1 MGVKESIGWATK
13 TWNPVTGCWG
23 PGGTEQQP
31 NRCPYCYAHRMA
43 KRLRGRFDYP
53 LEDPFAPTF
62 HAERLSWPSRWKRP
76 KKIFVCSMGD
86 LFGPWIGDGVVNTV
100 LNTARKYNT
109 HTYFFLTKYA
119 KRYTAIN
126 LPDSN
131 IFFGVTVEDQG
142 RASERIPLLLDGLIG
157 KRFVSIEPVLGP
169 VNLEK
174 IITFSKGIYVSWLDA
189 LKGKA
194 YHNGPGGVIATDKR
208 KLAWVIVGAQ
218 TGPGAKDNA
227 PKQEWIEALVE
238 QVKRHG
244 IPLFMKNNLK
254 SYWKGE
260 LIQEW
265 PEP

>member
-1 MGVKESIGWATK
+1 M
-13 TWNPVTGCWG
+13 
-23 PGGTEQQP
+23 
-31 NRCPYCYAHRMA
+31 
-43 KRLRGRFDYP
+43 
-53 LEDPFAPTF
+53 
-62 HAERLSWPSRWKRP
+62 
-76 KKIFVCSMGD
+76 
-86 LFGPWIGDGVVNTV
+86 NTV
-100 LNTARKYNT
+100 LNTARKYTT

-126 LPDSN
+126 SPDSN

-142 RASERIPLLLDGLIG
+142 RATERIPLLLDGSIA
-157 KRFVSIEPVLGP
+157 KRFVSIEPMLGP

-174 IITFSKGIYVSWLDA
+174 IITFSEGIYVSWLDA

-194 YHNGPGGVIATDKR
+194 YHNGPGGVISTDKA
-208 KLAWVIVGAQ
+208 KLNWVIIGAQ

-227 PKQEWIEALVE
+227 PKQEWVETLVE
-238 QVKRHG
+238 QVKTHG

-254 SYWKGE
+254 PYWNGE